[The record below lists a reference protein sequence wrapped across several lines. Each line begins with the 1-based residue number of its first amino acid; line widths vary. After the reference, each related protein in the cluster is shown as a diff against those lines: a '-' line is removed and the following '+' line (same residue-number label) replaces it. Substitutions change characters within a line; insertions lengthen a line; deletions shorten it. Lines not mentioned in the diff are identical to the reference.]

1 MWAGAVSTAGGVLFF
16 GDDDG
21 QLVALDAKTGKHL
34 WHYNMGQKL
43 TASPM
48 TFSLD
53 WKQYVSIASPT
64 DVFTFGL
71 FEAAVS
77 VTVPV
82 VKESV
87 TP

>member
-1 MWAGAVSTAGGVLFF
+1 
-16 GDDDG
+16 
-21 QLVALDAKTGKHL
+21 
-34 WHYNMGQKL
+34 MGQML

-48 TFSLD
+48 TFSFD
-53 WKQYVSIASPT
+53 RKQYVSIASAT

-71 FEAAVS
+71 FEPAVS
-77 VTVPV
+77 VSV

>member
-1 MWAGAVSTAGGVLFF
+1 
-16 GDDDG
+16 
-21 QLVALDAKTGKHL
+21 
-34 WHYNMGQKL
+34 MGQML

-48 TFSLD
+48 TFNLD
-53 WKQYVSIASPT
+53 GNQYVSIAAAT

-71 FEAAVS
+71 FEPAVS
-77 VTVPV
+77 VPV